1 MMHLTDTTLYHW
13 EGNSLERY
21 EIQAFWQETTG
32 VTPSAQGDKTNS
44 ETEVFIPFSEYE
56 GRLDTGDYLVRGIC
70 PYVYNGTV
78 KPLVQEYKAKSIL
91 RLTMCDYGSPDMQ
104 HWEVSA
110 R

>member
-1 MMHLTDTTLYHW
+1 MRR
-13 EGNSLERY
+13 S
-21 EIQAFWQETTG
+21 
-32 VTPSAQGDKTNS
+32 TNDFYPRPPRGGRPIGFHPPFLRK
-44 ETEVFIPFSEYE
+44 EYFYPRPPRGGRPEVFIPFSEYV

-110 R
+110 G

>member
-21 EIQAFWQETTG
+21 EIQAFWQGTTG

-44 ETEVFIPFSEYE
+44 ETEVFIPFSEYL

-70 PYVYNGTV
+70 SYVYHGTV

-104 HWEVSA
+104 HWEVSV